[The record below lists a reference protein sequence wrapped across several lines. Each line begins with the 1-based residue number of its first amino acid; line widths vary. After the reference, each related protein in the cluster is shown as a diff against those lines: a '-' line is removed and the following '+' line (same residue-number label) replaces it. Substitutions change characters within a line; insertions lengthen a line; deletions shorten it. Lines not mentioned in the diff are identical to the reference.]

1 MLTRIH
7 DLVNENSQF
16 IIATHSPIIMAY
28 PDAKI
33 FEFTEEGIKESTLE
47 ETNHYRI
54 MKQFFD
60 DKNRML
66 HHLLDD

>member
-1 MLTRIH
+1 
-7 DLVNENSQF
+7 
-16 IIATHSPIIMAY
+16 MAY

-47 ETNHYRI
+47 ETNHYQI